1 MFDIGF
7 TELLLI
13 GIVALVVVGPERL
26 PGLIRTALGYI
37 RQFKSSFSH
46 IKSEVER
53 ELDLADL
60 KKDLQDNKNAV
71 GKAVGYDELHD
82 SLNELRKES
91 QDLSDFSA
99 LDDNSDKH
107 TEKNVDN
114 ETITQ
119 DLADMEQLE
128 GPTLPD
134 PDAEQDTGVEQ
145 EPIAAH
151 HDTTSKTADSQ

>member
-13 GIVALVVVGPERL
+13 GVVALVVVGPERL

-60 KKDLQDNKNAV
+60 RKDLQDNKKAV
-71 GKAVGYDELHD
+71 GKAIGYDELNE
-82 SLNELRKES
+82 SLHELKRES
-91 QDLSDFSA
+91 SNLGDFSEP
-99 LDDNSDKH
+99 DDSDSQP
-107 TEKNVDN
+107 EKNVDN

-119 DLADMEQLE
+119 DLAKMEQFE

-134 PDAEQDTGVEQ
+134 PDAEKDTGI
-145 EPIAAH
+145 EPEPVADYRVAKS
-151 HDTTSKTADSQ
+151 DTVDSQ